1 MSKKVYIAANNLSC
15 YRNHIKVFDNISL
28 SVVSKSFTVIK
39 GKNGSGK
46 TSLLLGLARI
56 LKVEGRIIWSKEAN
70 LIGYVGHKNAL
81 KENEKVR
88 EYINFWKTLYN
99 SNLSVEEVI
108 ESYSLENILDH
119 HTYLLS
125 YGQKKLLSFVRLNL
139 VNSLVWLL
147 DEPLSG
153 LDINKKKL
161 ILKKIENHS
170 KKGGAII
177 MTTHDEFYLKSK
189 TPFIEKK
196 ID

>member
-1 MSKKVYIAANNLSC
+1 MSKKVYIAASNLSC
-15 YRNHIKVFDNISL
+15 YRNHIKVFNNISL
-28 SVVSKSFTVIK
+28 SVVSKSFNVIK

-56 LKVEGRIIWSKEAN
+56 LKVEGRIIWSKEPN

-81 KENEKVR
+81 KENEKVK
-88 EYINFWKTLYN
+88 EHINFWKALYN
-99 SNLSVEEVI
+99 SHLTLEEVI

-139 VNSLVWLL
+139 INSLVWLL

-153 LDINKKKL
+153 LDINRKKL

-170 KKGGAII
+170 KKGGATV